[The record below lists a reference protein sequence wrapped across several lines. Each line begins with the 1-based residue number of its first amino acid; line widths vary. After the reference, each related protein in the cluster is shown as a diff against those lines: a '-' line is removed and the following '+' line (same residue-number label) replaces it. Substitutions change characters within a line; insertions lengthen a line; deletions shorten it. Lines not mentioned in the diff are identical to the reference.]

1 MKNRKNITNKSKNS
15 CEVEIVNHY
24 LLGEYITIT
33 TIPRLIV
40 CSILSIII
48 TFVIALTAFM
58 MHVEFSGNLCVSFAF
73 LLLTSLVASISIGSK
88 IKDSSDTLGRGIK
101 LFGEIMYTTASLV
114 AVKFILG
121 L

>member
-1 MKNRKNITNKSKNS
+1 MSIKNITNKLKDS
-15 CEVEIVNHY
+15 EELEIINHY
-24 LLGEYITIT
+24 LLGDYITTT
-33 TIPRLIV
+33 TIPKLIV

-73 LLLTSLVASISIGSK
+73 LLLTSLAASISIGSK
-88 IKDSSDTLGRGIK
+88 IKDSSDTLGKGIK
-101 LFGEIMYTTASLV
+101 IFGEIVYTTVSLV
-114 AVKFILG
+114 AIKFILG